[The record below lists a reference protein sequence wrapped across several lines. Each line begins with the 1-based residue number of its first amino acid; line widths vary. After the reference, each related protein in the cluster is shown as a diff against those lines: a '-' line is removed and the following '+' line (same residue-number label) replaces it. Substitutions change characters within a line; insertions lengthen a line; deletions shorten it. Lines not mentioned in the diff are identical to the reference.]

1 MANGICDSYC
11 KGCVFSAYVNG
22 GVLRVCMYMLKT
34 GKRRPCP
41 AGSGCTVKE
50 TGRNRSAW
58 RHENEAAWEK
68 VQKERE
74 RERGKLRR
82 EKKRKAKMRTVI
94 CPICGKAF
102 QTSDSRKMYCSKE
115 CSYEANRRRWNE
127 KKPKK
132 LPGTDA
138 SDFITNNT

>member
-1 MANGICDSYC
+1 MANGVCDSYC
-11 KGCVFSAYVNG
+11 KGCVYCQLASGDATF
-22 GVLRVCMYMLKT
+22 VCVYFLKT
-34 GKRRPCP
+34 NIRRPCP
-41 AGSGCTVKE
+41 AGTGCTVKE
-50 TGRNRSAW
+50 TGKKHNVW
-58 RHENEAAWEK
+58 RQMTDEEWK
-68 VQKERE
+68 QRE
-74 RERGKLRR
+74 RERNRLRR